1 MASTG
6 PGGSDEV
13 SDRQTGG
20 IAAGYPLC
28 GCRAVAPA
36 WAKQQGPGMSRR
48 AAHRDTAADS
58 TDGRLSSEELSI
70 VLSALWIWRG
80 QLGRVGTEQ
89 PIPGL
94 ATAEARKNVDE
105 IARKLGGDPDAYF
118 FGLDLSQHS
127 FGQPCH

>member
-1 MASTG
+1 MVASTG
-6 PGGSDEV
+6 EGRDAAPEK
-13 SDRQTGG
+13 QTGG
-20 IAAGYPLC
+20 IAATFALYG
-28 GCRAVAPA
+28 RAVTSA
-36 WAKQQGPGMSRR
+36 WAKQQGLGMSRR

-58 TDGRLSSEELSI
+58 TDGRLSSDELSI

-94 ATAEARKNVDE
+94 AAAEARKNVDE

-118 FGLDLSQHS
+118 FGLDLSQQS